1 MTVRRGF
8 VWPLIL
14 IVVGL
19 LFLAAN
25 LGVMPGVRLV
35 DVLALWP
42 LLLVLIGLEL
52 ALAHRH
58 PLAAFASEI
67 AVLAIAV
74 ALVVLQP
81 VYPQWLSFVSPVPG
95 GSGSVSVPRGSATA
109 LTFHLSGGA
118 GSFTVHGGATDLVN
132 VTSDRSDL
140 VLRTS
145 GSNTVTVRVDEGDQG
160 PRLGGTPSAHVD
172 ARVASDVPVSI
183 DMDAGAGEFTVDL
196 TDIKVTDARLNVGA
210 ASLRL
215 VLPRPTG
222 NVSITLSAGAS
233 SVVIEIPEGVEANVS
248 TSGALMS
255 VRSENP
261 RVAGTQTSG
270 YGSASDRVS
279 VRVTAGAS
287 SIVIR

>member
-1 MTVRRGF
+1 MTPRRGI
-8 VWPLIL
+8 VWPLLL

-19 LFLAAN
+19 VFLAAN
-25 LGVMPGVRLV
+25 LGVIAGVRLL

-58 PLAAFASEI
+58 PVAALASEL
-67 AVLAIAV
+67 AVLAVAV
-74 ALVVLQP
+74 ALVILQP
-81 VYPQWLSFVSPVPG
+81 VYPQWLSFVAPVPA
-95 GSGSVSVPRGSATA
+95 GSSSVSVPRGSAAA
-109 LTFHLSGGA
+109 LTFHLTGGA
-118 GSFTVHGGATDLVN
+118 GTFTLHGGATDLVN

-140 VLRTS
+140 VLHTS
-145 GSNTVTVRVDEGDQG
+145 GTRTVTARVDEGDQG
-160 PRLGGTPSAHVD
+160 PRLGAPAAHVD

-183 DMDAGAGEFTVDL
+183 DVDAGAGEFTVDL
-196 TDIKVTDARLNVGA
+196 SDVRTTDARLNVGA

-215 VLPRPTG
+215 VLPKPSG
-222 NVSITLSAGAS
+222 NVSVTVSAGAS
-233 SVVIEIPEGVEANVS
+233 SVVIEVPDGVEASVS

-270 YGSASDRVS
+270 YGSAADRVT

-287 SIVIR
+287 SVVIR